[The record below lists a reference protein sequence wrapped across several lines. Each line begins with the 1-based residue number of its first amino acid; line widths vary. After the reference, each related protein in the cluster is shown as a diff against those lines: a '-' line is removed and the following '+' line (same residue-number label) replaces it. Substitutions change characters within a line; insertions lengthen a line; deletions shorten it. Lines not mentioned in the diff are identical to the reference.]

1 MEKKWFI
8 AVWALIFAC
17 TATLGAFE
25 TYVGGSPLVDELIV
39 LYSQAGRVFPT
50 ASFPVDKAELRSYA
64 ADLRRDAESREIRAE
79 IDRYLTRLAYRP
91 EENEVV
97 SEESLAYEHYLRG
110 DAVYTKDIDYYRS
123 YIAAEPF
130 FSWALSAG
138 SDGGTGIHVSAD
150 LARQSDPYAY
160 PDNNLFESEEG
171 DPVAVENYFITTGYV
186 TRRSGDL
193 LFQFGRT
200 PMHFGGSG
208 FSSVLPS
215 DRLPYMDAFYYTWS
229 FGPLKMT
236 SFFSSL
242 YNSAGGSDIDSEID
256 EIQDASWSG
265 ITVTDGGLIEYTDG
279 FGDVHTVAFDSTMIL
294 VAMHRFEWAFE
305 RLRLGMTALHLSS
318 REDNGFHIGDIFP
331 VFSWHNGQVGPHNMS
346 LVLEASLVPLRGL
359 ELFAQAGYDDINS
372 EDITG
377 VGDTA
382 IPTIPAYLAGARYSH
397 AIGSAAV
404 EYLLEGGYTHYLWGN
419 FHEFDPE
426 RGNYLS
432 RAIYRYLRDEET
444 VLLPL
449 TSPYGPGTV
458 WLRWNADVRFTPSWK
473 AALITE
479 TVFRNTQA
487 DLVTTAYAASED
499 VENAAMELWGYYA
512 VKAEYY
518 RDLGD
523 NCRFSIYVS
532 PAILVRDTAVWPEL
546 SIGGRADFFHRSLIS
561 E

>member
-8 AVWALIFAC
+8 AAWALIFAC
-17 TATLGAFE
+17 AANLGAFE
-25 TYVGGSPLVDELIV
+25 TYVGGSPLVDELIA

-50 ASFPVDKAELRSYA
+50 ASFPVDKAELHAYA
-64 ADLRRDAESREIRAE
+64 ADLRRDTESSEIRAE
-79 IDRYLTRLAYRP
+79 IDRYLEGLAYRP
-91 EENEVV
+91 EEAEVV

-150 LARQSDPYAY
+150 LARQSDPNAY
-160 PDNNLFESEEG
+160 PENNLFESEEG

-186 TRRSGDL
+186 THRSGDL

-200 PMHFGGSG
+200 PMHFGGSD

-229 FGPLKMT
+229 FGPLKMA

-242 YNSAGGSDIDSEID
+242 YNSAGGSEID
-256 EIQDASWSG
+256 EMSANV
-265 ITVTDGGLIEYTDG
+265 TTDGIIYYDSE
-279 FGDVHTVAFDSTMIL
+279 DVNGNYDWNERSVAFDSTMIL

-331 VFSWHNGQVGPHNMS
+331 VFSWHNGQVGVHNMS
-346 LVLEASLVPLRGL
+346 LVLEASLAPLRGL

-377 VGDTA
+377 VGDTD
-382 IPTIPAYLAGARYSH
+382 IPTIPAYLLGAKYSH
-397 AIGSAAV
+397 MIGDVPV

-419 FHEFDPE
+419 FHEFDPK

-432 RAIYRYLRDEET
+432 RAIYRYLRDAET

-449 TSPYGPGTV
+449 TSPYGPGAL
-458 WLRWNADVRFTPSWK
+458 WIRADVTLRFTPSWG

-512 VKAEYY
+512 VKADYSK
-518 RDLGD
+518 DLGD

-532 PAILVRDTAVWPEL
+532 PAILVRDAAVWPEL
-546 SIGGRADFFHRSLIS
+546 NIGGTASFFHRSLIS
-561 E
+561 K

>member
-1 MEKKWFI
+1 MKKIWLIVFM
-8 AVWALIFAC
+8 AVWAFIFAC
-17 TATLGAFE
+17 TANLGAFE
-25 TYVGGSPLVDELIV
+25 TYVGGSPLVEELIA

-50 ASFPVDKAELRSYA
+50 ASFPVDKDELHSYA
-64 ADLRRDAESREIRAE
+64 SELRRDTESREIRTG
-79 IDRYLTRLAYRP
+79 IDRYLERLAYRP

-97 SEESLAYEHYLRG
+97 SEESIAYEHYFRG
-110 DAVYTKDIDYYRS
+110 DSIYTKDIDYYRS

-150 LARQSDPYAY
+150 LARQSDPDAY
-160 PDNNLFESEEG
+160 PENNLFESGE
-171 DPVAVENYFITTGYV
+171 DNPVAVENYFITTGYV
-186 TRRSGDL
+186 THRSGDL
-193 LFQFGRT
+193 LFQLGRT

-215 DRLPYMDAFYYTWS
+215 DRLPFMDAFYYTWS

-242 YNSAGGSDIDSEID
+242 YNSAGGSEID
-256 EIQDASWSG
+256 EMNAAGLPD
-265 ITVTDGGLIEYTDG
+265 ITVTEGVIEYTG
-279 FGDVHTVAFDSTMIL
+279 SGDHTVAFDSTMIL

-372 EDITG
+372 EDVTG
-377 VGDTA
+377 VGDYG
-382 IPTIPAYLAGARYSH
+382 IPTIYAYLLGAKYSH
-397 AIGSAAV
+397 MIADV
-404 EYLLEGGYTHYLWGN
+404 PVDYLLEGGCTHYLWGN

-449 TSPYGPGTV
+449 TSPYGPGTI
-458 WLRWNADVRFTPSWK
+458 WLRWNTDVRFSPSWG

-479 TVFRNTQA
+479 TVFRNTRA
-487 DLVTTAYAASED
+487 DLVTTVYEASD
-499 VENAAMELWGYYA
+499 GVENAGMELWGYYA
-512 VKAEYY
+512 VKADYTK
-518 RDLGD
+518 DLGD

-561 E
+561 K